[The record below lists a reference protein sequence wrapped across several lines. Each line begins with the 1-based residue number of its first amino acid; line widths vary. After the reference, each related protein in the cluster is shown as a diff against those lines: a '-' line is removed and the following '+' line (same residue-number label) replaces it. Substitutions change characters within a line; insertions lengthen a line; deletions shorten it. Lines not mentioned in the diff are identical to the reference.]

1 MGAET
6 YKQLK
11 KLMSPG
17 KPNDEN
23 NTHDIITEKLK
34 SHYCRKKNEI
44 VDFAV
49 ELQSLAKKCDFSTFL
64 DKR

>member
-6 YKQLK
+6 YKQLM

-23 NTHDIITEKLK
+23 NTYDIITEKLK

-44 VDFAV
+44 VDN
-49 ELQSLAKKCDFSTFL
+49 SLIITITGKEI
-64 DKR
+64 